1 MHLQRWIITGLLL
14 LCGMSVSAQSVSIT
28 DLARHDEYLNVKI
41 SPDGAYMA
49 ATAVAHGQTVLAMMR
64 LGEGGKDKS
73 TNVLAPRDDNDVID
87 FWWVSPTR
95 LVYSVGIH
103 QGGYDAPLATGE
115 LFAVNADGGSP
126 QMLYGFRKVGMST
139 GSLIQKAVAERGTA
153 QFIASIPDNPNH
165 ILVSISLW
173 DETGYDREFP
183 TAWRMDVR
191 SGTKTKLVKAPMRG
205 AEFLADHQGRIRFAF
220 AEANDGSVKVYLHP
234 LDGDGWQLLPEMSA
248 ARSTPLA
255 FNRDDTGAYVT
266 CAPDAGG
273 FGVCLW
279 DANKHTL
286 TTLWSHPKVGAD
298 GLVAG
303 LARDSVAGV
312 AYMDGRPGTA
322 LFDGDSGDAQALKML
337 MQQFPGENTRFV
349 SGSTDGSLSVLLVEA
364 DADAGAFYLYNPAA
378 HKLSLLAA
386 RAKWI
391 HPERMASKQPFAFAA
406 RDGLQLQGYV
416 SYPPNRE
423 NAKQLPTVVLV
434 HGGPYGV
441 RDRWDYD
448 PLVQAMA
455 TRGYAV
461 VQVNFRGSGGYGY
474 DFMHAGTREWGGKM
488 QDDVTDATRWAI
500 AQGIANPKRICIFG
514 ASYGGYAALEGAVKE
529 PDLYQCAIGY
539 VGVYDLALM
548 FRRGDTPQSTFG
560 KDYLKREVGDDMT
573 KLAARSPVNQLDSLK
588 AKVML
593 VVGGKDERVP
603 PIQGLSLHQALLN
616 RQIAHEWLYKPDEM
630 HGFYDEANLAELYTR
645 LLQFL
650 GSSIGPGAVASPSAT
665 ADVDTSPTQH

>member
-1 MHLQRWIITGLLL
+1 MHIQRWIIAALLL
-14 LCGMSVSAQSVSIT
+14 LCSASVAAQSVSIS

-49 ATAVAHGQTVLAMMR
+49 ATAVARGQTVLVMMR
-64 LGEGGKDKS
+64 LGAGVKEKGN
-73 TNVLAPRDDNDVID
+73 NVLSPRDNNEVVD
-87 FWWVSPTR
+87 FWWASPTR

-115 LFAVNADGGSP
+115 LFAVDADGGSP
-126 QMLYGFRKVGMST
+126 QMLYGYRKTGMST
-139 GSLIQKAVAERGTA
+139 GSMIQKAVAERGTA
-153 QFIASIPDNPNH
+153 QFIAPISNNPNH
-165 ILVSISLW
+165 ILVAISLW
-173 DETGYDREFP
+173 DETGYDRQFP

-191 SGTKTKLVKAPMRG
+191 DGTKTKLVKAPMRG
-205 AEFLADHQGRIRFAF
+205 AEFLADNQGRIRFAF
-220 AEANDGSVKVYLHP
+220 TEANDGSFKVYLHP
-234 LDGDGWQLLPEMSA
+234 LDGDGWQLLPELSA

-255 FNRDDTGAYVT
+255 FNRDDSAAYVT
-266 CAPDAGG
+266 CAPDSGG

-279 DANKHTL
+279 DASKHTL
-286 TTLWSHPKVGAD
+286 ATLWSNPKVGPD
-298 GLVAG
+298 GLASGPV
-303 LARDSVAGV
+303 RDSVVGV
-312 AYMDGRPGTA
+312 TYMDGRPGTA
-322 LFDGDSGDAQALKML
+322 LFEGESAHEETLKEL
-337 MQQFPGENTRFV
+337 MQQFPGENIEFV
-349 SGSTDGSLSVLLVEA
+349 SGTTDGSMSVVLVEA
-364 DADAGAFYLYNPAA
+364 DADPGAFYLYSAA
-378 HKLSLLAA
+378 THKVSLLAP

-391 HPERMASKQPFAFAA
+391 HPERMASKQPFEFAA
-406 RDGLQLQGYV
+406 RDGLKLQGYV
-416 SYPPNRE
+416 SYPPNLE
-423 NAKQLPTVVLV
+423 QAKQLPTVVLV
-434 HGGPYGV
+434 HGGPYGE

-548 FRRGDTPQSTFG
+548 FRRGDIPQSTFG
-560 KDYLKREVGDDMT
+560 KDYLKRELGDDMT
-573 KLAARSPVNQLDSLK
+573 QLAARSPVNQLDALK

-603 PIQGLSLHQALLN
+603 PIQGLAMHKALLD
-616 RQIAHEWLYKPDEM
+616 RHVAHEWLYKPDEM
-630 HGFYDEANLAELYTR
+630 HGFYGEANLAEFYTR
-645 LLQFL
+645 VLQFL
-650 GSSIGPGAVASPSAT
+650 GSSIGPGTVAASGAAAHLT
-665 ADVDTSPTQH
+665 K